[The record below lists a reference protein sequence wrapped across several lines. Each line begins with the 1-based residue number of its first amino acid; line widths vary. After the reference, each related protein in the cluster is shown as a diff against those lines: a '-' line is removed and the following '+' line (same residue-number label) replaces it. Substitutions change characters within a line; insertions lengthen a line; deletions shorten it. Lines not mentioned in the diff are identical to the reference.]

1 MQIKKRNILRAIFAI
16 VIFLNVIIISFEY
29 TAFERRILLFEMIR
43 GMIILYLVIIEFT
56 LSIFK
61 NFKILNKYWKKT
73 IIMIICIF
81 ALFTTI
87 VCSTS
92 VYQLSVDTY
101 LGYQSK
107 VVTILERNWQYS
119 TSDKVEVIVGG
130 RIQTYSLAPGYVEV
144 NVGST
149 YSAHIFEKSRI
160 ILLVKKSD

>member
-1 MQIKKRNILRAIFAI
+1 MQIKKKNILRVIFAI
-16 VIFLNVIIISFEY
+16 IFFLNVIIISFEY

-43 GMIILYLVIIEFT
+43 GMIILYLVTVEFT
-56 LSIFK
+56 LSVFK
-61 NFKILNKYWKKT
+61 NYKTLDKYWKKT
-73 IIMIICIF
+73 IVMIICFF

-87 VCSTS
+87 VCSTG
-92 VYQLSVDTY
+92 VYQFSADAY

-119 TSDKVEVIVGG
+119 TSDKAKVVVDG

-160 ILLVKKSD
+160 MLLVKKSD